1 MADFLSRLMDDS
13 SNVYEDTQNSIMPLN
28 RDGQEDFV
36 LSCMDTQSQNSQTF
50 EFMKMHN
57 SDVKESNLEVIREE
71 DSSFFHNMQLDF
83 EEAQVKNHNK
93 DSMMHNLN
101 SNKVF
106 KSLQNQQEN
115 SKEQLV
121 NNNKGNNYGNNL
133 TEKIL
138 KISQEIDDI
147 YEETQ
152 RSESVKTKD
161 LGIKDLSST
170 FTMNKVNVHPPSTI
184 SVGSLGYQ
192 ANNLNNSNNQQGA
205 SFLTNNQQSTY
216 GNFNQANAS
225 STANTSVNFQT
236 GKNYTVT
243 NINPHSSFVPANNLA
258 SMNTSNN
265 FSSNY
270 CQNPKLN
277 LLNNLNPSNSM
288 NPNNSILP
296 SNTTNLK
303 TKTKT
308 NINYAPTVNV
318 SNNGN
323 NGTPVGF
330 YNEGMS
336 ASANNTNN
344 TNNTNNFNNQNKAGN
359 YPNPS
364 NNFKN
369 TAPSNFE
376 LCNSFRVETDEHIKK
391 TLAIFDHIKLNFCNF
406 IENYKN
412 KFIHDAELIKQVLIG
427 ETEFIIQEEDKNKMI
442 DSRMEALFRDM
453 MNILNEFQRY

>member
-13 SNVYEDTQNSIMPLN
+13 SNVYEDTQNSLIPLN
-28 RDGQEDFV
+28 RDGHEDFV

-83 EEAQVKNHNK
+83 DEAQGKNHTK
-93 DSMMHNLN
+93 DSISHSLN
-101 SNKVF
+101 SNKVP
-106 KSLQNQQEN
+106 KSIQNHQEF
-115 SKEQLV
+115 SKEQV
-121 NNNKGNNYGNNL
+121 GCNNKGNNYSNNL

-161 LGIKDLSST
+161 LGVRDLSST
-170 FTMNKVNVHPPSTI
+170 FTMNKVNVNPSSTI
-184 SVGSLGYQ
+184 SAGNLSYQ
-192 ANNLNNSNNQQGA
+192 ANNLNNANNQHGGNY
-205 SFLTNNQQSTY
+205 LNNNQQSSY
-216 GNFNQANAS
+216 GNFNQVNSSSNAS
-225 STANTSVNFQT
+225 VNNSMNFQT
-236 GKNYTVT
+236 GKTYTVM
-243 NINPHSSFVPANNLA
+243 NINPQTSFVPANNLS
-258 SMNTSNN
+258 SMNSSNN

-270 CQNPKLN
+270 GQNPKAN
-277 LLNNLNPSNSM
+277 LLSNINPSNSM
-288 NPNNSILP
+288 NPNNSNMP

-308 NINYAPTVNV
+308 NINYAPTVNL
-318 SNNGN
+318 SNNS
-323 NGTPVGF
+323 TPVGF
-330 YNEGMS
+330 YNDAVS
-336 ASANNTNN
+336 TSVNNSS
-344 TNNTNNFNNQNKAGN
+344 NFTNQNKAGN
-359 YPNPS
+359 YLNPN

-369 TAPSNFE
+369 SAPSNYE

-391 TLAIFDHIKLNFCNF
+391 TLSIFDHIKLNFCNF

-427 ETEFIIQEEDKNKMI
+427 ETEFIIQEEEKNKMI
-442 DSRMEALFRDM
+442 DTRMEALFRDM